1 MNKNFNKL
9 NNSIIKCI
17 KCKRLVN
24 FRTKI
29 SIQKRKQYINEKYW
43 GKPITGYGD
52 TNAKILLV
60 GLAPAAHGA
69 NRTGR
74 VFTGD
79 KSAAFLFKCLYNVG
93 ISNKPNSI
101 EKGDGLKI
109 FNCYITCAL
118 KCVPPLDK
126 PTKKEL
132 SNCLSYFSKEIS
144 LLKNL
149 KVILTLGRVAFE
161 TCTNY
166 LQLDKKI
173 YKFSHGANFLIKKNL
188 HLFASYHPSPRNVN
202 TKRINEDKMN
212 EVFKKIKDVLKP
224 HHNK

>member
-1 MNKNFNKL
+1 MNSLEKE
-9 NNSIIKCI
+9 IIDCK
-17 KCKRLVN
+17 KCKRLVL
-24 FRTKI
+24 FREKI
-29 SIQKRKQYINEKYW
+29 AKIKRKQYIKQSYW
-43 GKPITGYGD
+43 GKGVPGFGSFD
-52 TNAKILLV
+52 AEVLIL

-212 EVFKKIKDVLKP
+212 EVFKKIKDVLKT
-224 HHNK
+224 HHNT